1 MGQEGKPYMLAKIY
15 EIYVKIWE
23 LGLTE
28 WEFNTKQMVKRLNGG
43 ATSCP
48 QNRKCDGGIR
58 TLQPSGDYYSCGSF
72 GDDRQYSI
80 NFNEEMSGKKIFP
93 LRVEPELQ
101 SLKQACYTCPMF
113 EICNG
118 CRKTIKDLKDFNLV
132 EAHCIRMKALAPKI
146 IEANNM
152 SGILEPTEYVK
163 EYA

>member
-1 MGQEGKPYMLAKIY
+1 
-15 EIYVKIWE
+15 
-23 LGLTE
+23 
-28 WEFNTKQMVKRLNGG
+28 
-43 ATSCP
+43 
-48 QNRKCDGGIR
+48 
-58 TLQPSGDYYSCGSF
+58 
-72 GDDRQYSI
+72 
-80 NFNEEMSGKKIFP
+80 
-93 LRVEPELQ
+93 
-101 SLKQACYTCPMF
+101 MF